1 MLGLINID
9 TNKLY
14 RSANS
19 AELDNRSKKIK
30 ADNYAKAKFQ
40 YENET
45 DSEKRQIMCARLAS
59 GITDFSDL

>member
-1 MLGLINID
+1 MVGLINID

-19 AELDNRSKKIK
+19 AELDNRSRKIK
-30 ADNYAKAKFQ
+30 ADNYAKANLQ
-40 YENET
+40 YEKET
-45 DSEKRQIMCARLAS
+45 DPEKEQIMCARLAL